1 MYSSTPQSINHGRKC
16 DRAARRE
23 ILPHSPEDRIG
34 RVLFDVMVHD
44 NEHML
49 NAARELR
56 DRRRRHNQV
65 ISAKHD
71 SLRRRQ
77 IMADQEDIRP
87 LLFGGTDFQEFFRIL
102 PRKKIVRWRSI
113 RPDSRVADRGPA
125 ADGILI
131 LR

>member
-1 MYSSTPQSINHGRKC
+1 
-16 DRAARRE
+16 
-23 ILPHSPEDRIG
+23 
-34 RVLFDVMVHD
+34 MVHD

-49 NAARELR
+49 NRARELG

-77 IMADQEDIRP
+77 IMADHDCLEDIRP
-87 LLFGGTDFQEFFRIL
+87 LLFGGTDLQQFFRIL

-131 LR
+131 VG

>member
-23 ILPHSPEDRIG
+23 ILPHSPEGRIG

-77 IMADQEDIRP
+77 IMADQRTYGPYCSAGQIFRSFSEYYPGRRLSD
-87 LLFGGTDFQEFFRIL
+87 GGPSALT
-102 PRKKIVRWRSI
+102 
-113 RPDSRVADRGPA
+113 AG
-125 ADGILI
+125 
-131 LR
+131 